1 LFETKKEALIFDYVD
16 VRVRMLE
23 KMYNKRLAGYASIG
37 YRAKGENI
45 AAESTDI
52 IFDKTNFLPVYS
64 NDIISASKEILIV
77 SPFVTKRRALQM
89 MQNLKIALEK
99 GAKVVVVTRP
109 AEDFND
115 KDLTAWQTTIELLK
129 SSGVVVV
136 FKSNIHQKF
145 AVMDE
150 KIVWYGSI
158 NLLSFGSAE
167 ESIMRLESSNIA
179 NELIR
184 SITKR
189 IDSLIS

>member
-1 LFETKKEALIFDYVD
+1 MLIYDYVD

-37 YRAKGENI
+37 YKAKGENI

-64 NDIISASKEILIV
+64 NDIINASREILIV
-77 SPFVTKRRALQM
+77 SPFIAKRRTLQM
-89 MQNLKIALEK
+89 IQNLRIALVK
-99 GAKVVVVTRP
+99 GIKAVVVTRP
-109 AEDFND
+109 AEDFKG
-115 KDLTAWQTTIELLK
+115 KDLTIWQTTLELLK
-129 SSGVVVV
+129 TSGVVVV

-145 AVMDE
+145 AVMDQ

-158 NLLSFGSAE
+158 NLLSFGNAE

-184 SITKR
+184 SIKKR
-189 IDSLIS
+189 N